1 MQKINL
7 NETEA
12 AQIYGPSV
20 HWFRRARW
28 KGDGPRFIK
37 LAGSVLYPVT
47 ELNAFF
53 EARLVKSTSE
63 ATVRNMALAAKREK

>member
-53 EARLVKSTSE
+53 EAKLVKSTSE
-63 ATVRNMALAAKREK
+63 ATIRKL